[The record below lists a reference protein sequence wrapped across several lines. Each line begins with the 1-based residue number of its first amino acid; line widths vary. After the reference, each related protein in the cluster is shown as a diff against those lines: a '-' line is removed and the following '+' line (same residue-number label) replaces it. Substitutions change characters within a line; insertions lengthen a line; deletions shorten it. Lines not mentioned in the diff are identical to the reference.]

1 LTETGDRAS
10 YSTMSLFEFVLT
22 LYSIIMGLGL
32 TLLIRSVGQML
43 EARRKTRTYWVHS
56 CWLVA
61 LMLTYIVFWL
71 QLWLYRDVVEWS
83 AAEVML
89 MLMVPVLLY
98 LVSHLSVPE
107 LEDGLEHDMRQ
118 YYYTHH
124 RMIQSLLLAAILL
137 GGLSQRLILD
147 RWHFATRD
155 LMRGAA
161 MALLLPGIVS
171 KRHGVHAAQVL
182 AINATILIAA
192 LEALQPLH
200 E

>member
-1 LTETGDRAS
+1 LTEEGVWAS
-10 YSTMSLFEFVLT
+10 YPAMSLFEFVLT

-56 CWLVA
+56 GWLVA

-71 QLWLYRDVVEWS
+71 QLWLYRDVLEWS
-83 AAEVML
+83 AGEVML
-89 MLMVPVLLY
+89 VLMVPVLLY

-107 LEDGLEHDMRQ
+107 LEDGLEHDMRE
-118 YYYTHH
+118 YYYAHH
-124 RMIQSLLLAAILL
+124 RLVQGLLFAAILL
-137 GGLSQRLILD
+137 AGLSQRFILD

-155 LMRGAA
+155 LMRGAVL
-161 MALLLPGIVS
+161 ALLLPGILS
-171 KRHGVHAAQVL
+171 KRHAAQVL
-182 AINATILIAA
+182 AVNAAILIAA

>member
-1 LTETGDRAS
+1 
-10 YSTMSLFEFVLT
+10 MSLFEFVLT